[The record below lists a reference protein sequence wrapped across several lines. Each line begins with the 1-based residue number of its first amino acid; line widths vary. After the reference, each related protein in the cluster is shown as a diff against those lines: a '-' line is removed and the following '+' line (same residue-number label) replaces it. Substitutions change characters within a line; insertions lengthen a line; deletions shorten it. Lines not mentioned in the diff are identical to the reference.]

1 LVTGPHDEKWDLFI
15 QWMYQPNIHGAKML
29 MNGST
34 VYEIHEK
41 RMEEG
46 AGCYNWEEDYFDEK
60 WLLPATA
67 CLDNYPTERDAW
79 WFSHITIPDA

>member
-15 QWMYQPNIHGAKML
+15 QWMYQPNMHGAMVF
-29 MNGST
+29 MNELT

-46 AGCYNWEEDYFDEK
+46 AG
-60 WLLPATA
+60 
-67 CLDNYPTERDAW
+67 
-79 WFSHITIPDA
+79 